1 MSVHGDGVPGPPVSP
16 GTASDPPDSAGTRL
30 FWAAYGLAWA
40 TYAAGYVVIAYAQGG
55 SPLMGLVVGLTFV
68 IPASALGVGVVHLAR
83 RWGWPPERPRAF
95 ALRHLV
101 AAAVFSVLW
110 TVGASALRET
120 WRVTQGAGTGFD
132 LLSGFQSLLVAA
144 HLIFGFLVYGM
155 IAAVV
160 CLVRTHRRLRRER
173 ERAARAEAL
182 RARAQFRALRARLDP
197 HFLFN
202 ALHSVLSLIRRAP
215 ERAERAVE
223 GLGDLLR
230 YALGRG
236 EGREDLVTLGREL
249 ETVRTYLELE
259 EIRLGDRLRVEEA
272 VSAEARSVLVP
283 PLTVQPLVENAV
295 QHGVGGSREG
305 GTVRLA
311 ARLATDDGERS
322 LEVTVRDDG
331 PGADPGELCS
341 PPDGSGLSLV
351 RRRLELLYG
360 DEGRLDLETEPGGG
374 VEARV
379 RVPVSE
385 ERPGSF
391 GDRRDG

>member
-1 MSVHGDGVPGPPVSP
+1 MREPS
-16 GTASDPPDSAGTRL
+16 TRL
-30 FWAAYGLAWA
+30 FWTAYALAWSVFATGYGVIALLQGGDPGAGLRVGLA
-40 TYAAGYVVIAYAQGG
+40 
-55 SPLMGLVVGLTFV
+55 FV

-83 RWGWPPERPRAF
+83 RWTWPPERPWIF
-95 ALRHLV
+95 VLRHL
-101 AAAVFSVLW
+101 AAAAAFSVLW
-110 TVGASALRET
+110 TVGASVVR
-120 WRVTQGAGTGFD
+120 QGVQAMRGAAEPFD
-132 LLSGFQSLLVAA
+132 LLSGFQSLLPLV
-144 HLIFGFLVYGM
+144 HLLFGFLVYGM

-160 CLVRTHRRLRRER
+160 YLERTLRGLQRER

-182 RARAQFRALRARLDP
+182 QARAQFRALRARLDP

-236 EGREDLVTLGREL
+236 AERGEDLVTLEREL
-249 ETVRTYLELE
+249 EMVRTYLELE

-272 VSAEARSVLVP
+272 VPPETRSVLIP

-295 QHGVGGSREG
+295 QHGVGESREG

-311 ARLATDDGERS
+311 ARLTSGDGKRR
-322 LEVTVRDDG
+322 LEVTIRDDG
-331 PGADPGELCS
+331 PGADPGELRS
-341 PPDGSGLSLV
+341 PPEGSGLSLV

-360 DEGRLDLETEPGGG
+360 EDARLVLDTEPGEG
-374 VEARV
+374 VEAMLRM
-379 RVPVSE
+379 PATGG
-385 ERPGSF
+385 RPGSF
-391 GDRRDG
+391 GERREG